1 MMPLVLDTPQ
11 LQSVLS
17 STSEIC
23 RAVIGDFPLLQLQI
37 SQSFRVQL
45 MFPIPPALV
54 SLSGFSIECLGLNF
68 GMCGLLIP
76 KWEA

>member
-17 STSEIC
+17 STS
-23 RAVIGDFPLLQLQI
+23 AVLGGFPLLQLQI
-37 SQSFRVQL
+37 SPSFRVQL

-54 SLSGFSIECLGLNF
+54 SLSGFSIECLGLDF